1 MVGENVGFFSARF
14 PSYGHPYFGGDGNDI
29 QSSQRHGTDETTVM
43 ENIRY
48 KLASLDEWQPVKVK
62 WRDAFGGENP
72 WESVSAY
79 DPKECIVTTY
89 GHIWKNCLDHYVTI
103 AGSIIS
109 SELPDLETVGD
120 ICHIPYDMVIKIES
134 LKEET

>member
-1 MVGENVGFFSARF
+1 MVVEDGGFLSRRF
-14 PSYGHPYFGGDGNDI
+14 PSYGHPYFGGTGNDI
-29 QSSQRHGTDETTVM
+29 QSSSRHRTDKTLVM

-48 KLASLDEWQPVKVK
+48 KLSSLDEWHPVKVK

-89 GHIWKNCLDHYVTI
+89 GHLWKNCLDQYVTI

-120 ICHIPYDMVIKIES
+120 ICHVPFDMVLEIES
-134 LKEET
+134 LKEGK

>member
-1 MVGENVGFFSARF
+1 VGSEDVGFLYRRF
-14 PSYGHPYFGGDGNDI
+14 PSYGHPYFGGTSNDI
-29 QSSQRHGTDETTVM
+29 QSPQRHRTDTPLVM
-43 ENIRY
+43 ENIQY
-48 KLASLDEWQPVKVK
+48 KLSGMNDWQPVKVK

-72 WESVSAY
+72 WESVSTY

-89 GHIWKNCLDHYVTI
+89 GHLWKNCLDHYVTV

-120 ICHIPYDMVIKIES
+120 ICHVPYDMVLEIES
-134 LKEET
+134 L